1 LTRAL
6 IGLALV
12 LVAAAAHFL
21 LIIAGVYRRYPIEW
35 WAVALLGVVIAA
47 SAFRRPRTG
56 PRVVAAIT
64 ILLLVVFVIF
74 TTVLTRI
81 RRPDLAIVP
90 GQTLAPFTLVAD
102 DDSPLAFPTASGP
115 HRATLLVF
123 FRGVW

>member
-6 IGLALV
+6 IGLLIV

-21 LIIAGVYRRYPIEW
+21 LIFAGVYRRYPVEW
-35 WAVALLGVVIAA
+35 WAVALLGVVLAA
-47 SAFRRPRTG
+47 GSFRKPEAG

-64 ILLLVVFVIF
+64 ILLLVVFVLF

-81 RRPDLAIVP
+81 KRPELAIVP
-90 GQTLAPFTLVAD
+90 GQTLASFTLFAD
-102 DDSPLAFPTASGP
+102 DDSPLAFPAASGP